1 MARVDAVDIL
11 IIIQLRH
18 ETHATV
24 DIQERQSQFLP
35 PDFSWGSSQ
44 GGATVTGKHVTCRR
58 PRDDHY
64 CAGSSI
70 KVNISIDL
78 LQQVTICVRVRRAGR
93 GDLPSWGTA
102 SSKVAT
108 NGQPCFSGLSSAELK
123 NSLTA
128 PYFWVLQNT
137 PL

>member
-1 MARVDAVDIL
+1 MLLTLL

-18 ETHATV
+18 ETHVTV

-93 GDLPSWGTA
+93 GDLSGCCRPLTFKTILYKSYI
-102 SSKVAT
+102 KV
-108 NGQPCFSGLSSAELK
+108 
-123 NSLTA
+123 
-128 PYFWVLQNT
+128 T
-137 PL
+137 PIPP